1 MSTARST
8 NVTLWVNRI
17 IALML
22 LILIFTLPALLEWYM
37 TIRDMGRHV
46 PIAIAVAFYCCLP
59 AVLYAQWCMERLLR
73 NIRAEQIFVQD
84 NVRYVRRVRW
94 CCLAVSLIC
103 IPAAFF
109 YPPLIFMVVIMGFL
123 ALVVSVAKN
132 ILAGAVELREEND
145 LTI

>member
-1 MSTARST
+1 MSNALST
-8 NVTLWVNRI
+8 KITLWVNRI
-17 IALML
+17 IALAAVV
-22 LILIFTLPALLEWYM
+22 LIFALPALLEWYM
-37 TIRDMGRHV
+37 TIRRMGNHV
-46 PIAIAVAFYCCLP
+46 PIAIAAAYYCCTP
-59 AVLYAQWCMERLLR
+59 AVLYAQWCMERLLK
-73 NIRAEQIFVQD
+73 NIQAEKVFIRA

-103 IPAAFF
+103 VPAAFF